1 MKMKLKEG
9 FIVRKIVNDTV
20 LMDAADTG
28 KLLRLNETAADIL
41 SLIVEGCTKEEI
53 VSEMTKRYEIDAQT
67 AERDVTATL
76 ENLKTLGA
84 LEA

>member
-1 MKMKLKEG
+1 MKLKEG

-28 KLLRLNETAADIL
+28 RLLRLNETAAEIL
-41 SLIVEGCTKEEI
+41 SLLTEGYTKAEI

-67 AERDVTATL
+67 AEKDVTATL
-76 ENLKTLGA
+76 ENLKSLGA
-84 LEA
+84 LEE

>member
-1 MKMKLKEG
+1 MKLKEG

-28 KLLRLNETAADIL
+28 RLLRLNETAAGIL
-41 SLIVEGCTKEEI
+41 SLLTEGYTKAEI

-67 AERDVTATL
+67 AEKDVTATL
-76 ENLKTLGA
+76 ENLKSLGA
-84 LEA
+84 LEE

>member
-1 MKMKLKEG
+1 MKLKEG

-28 KLLRLNETAADIL
+28 RLLRLNETAAEIL
-41 SLIVEGCTKEEI
+41 SLLIEGCTKDEI
-53 VSEMTKRYEIDAQT
+53 VSEMTKRYEIDADT
-67 AERDVTATL
+67 AEKDVTATL
-76 ENLKTLGA
+76 DNLKNLGA